1 MTTRGIQFLVQ
12 HQITHDVLAYD
23 HQQKGAAFASQATGF
38 ALAQTIK
45 TLVVET
51 GNHSY
56 WFALMPGDQN
66 ISFKKLAKACK
77 AKRAAL
83 ADAHTAER
91 LTGYQVGGISPF
103 GARKSLPVVMDA
115 RLADSAEVA
124 INAGRRGILVVLDP
138 QNIITLLQP
147 LIFSIAA

>member
-12 HQITHDVLAYD
+12 HQIAHDVLVYD

-38 ALAQTIK
+38 ALAKTIK

-56 WFALMPGDQN
+56 GFALMPGDQQ

-77 AKRAAL
+77 AKRAAM

-103 GARKSLPVVMDA
+103 GARQSLPVVMDA
-115 RLADSAEVA
+115 GLADYDKVA
-124 INAGRRGILVVLDP
+124 INAGRRGILVALSP
-138 QNIITLLQP
+138 QSIITLLRP
-147 LIFSIAA
+147 LIFPIGA